1 MKRITPTVVEVDL
14 EALRFNYG
22 QLKKKLPAGVKT
34 LCVVKSNAYGH
45 GASRVAGVLQEEGA
59 DYFGAGTVDEGIELR
74 EAGIKR
80 PILILLGLIDDHFK
94 SVLRYQL
101 TPVLYDLGMA
111 EKLHAFLSHSKRRLP
126 VHVKLDTGMTR
137 LGVQPKD
144 FKDFCGHLKRL
155 PSLEPEG
162 LLTHL
167 SDAGNDEFTGKQE
180 KLFLSACKEFQ
191 HRFPEVKY
199 LHSANSHAAIA
210 GRTGGAE
217 YMARLGIA
225 LYGAYPHEKVKKLI
239 ELKPVLHWK
248 SKITSLKRVPAKT
261 PVSYGRTFCT
271 KKESLIGVVPV
282 GYADGY
288 PRQLSN
294 QSQALVHG
302 KLVNQ
307 VGTICMDMM
316 MIDLS
321 SIPHSKVGD
330 DVVLI
335 GKQGKEQIRAEDLAE
350 KADTISY
357 EIFCRIAERIP
368 RHYLS

>member
-1 MKRITPTVVEVDL
+1 MKRLSPTIVEIDL
-14 EALRFNYG
+14 EALRLNYE
-22 QLKKKLPAGVKT
+22 QLKKRLPTGTKV

-45 GASRVAGVLQEEGA
+45 GASRVARILQEEGA

-111 EKLHAFLSHSKRRLP
+111 ERLHAFLSHSKRHLP

-144 FKDFCGHLKRL
+144 FEDFCSHFKRL
-155 PSLEPEG
+155 SSLEPEG

-167 SDAGNDEFTGKQE
+167 SDVGSDEFTGKQE
-180 KLFLSACKEFQ
+180 RLFLSACKEFR
-191 HRFPEVKY
+191 HHFPEVKY
-199 LHSANSHAAIA
+199 LHSANSHAAIT
-210 GRTGGAE
+210 GHSGGAE
-217 YMARLGIA
+217 SMTRLGIA
-225 LYGAYPHEKVKKLI
+225 LYGAYPHEKLKKI
-239 ELKPVLHWK
+239 VELKPVLRWK
-248 SKITSLKRVPAKT
+248 SKITSVKRIPAKT
-261 PVSYGRTFCT
+261 PVSYGRTFYT
-271 KKESLIGVVPV
+271 KKESIIGVIPV

-288 PRQLSN
+288 PRRLSN
-294 QSQALVHG
+294 QSQVLVHG
-302 KLVNQ
+302 KPVNQ

-335 GKQGKEQIRAEDLAE
+335 GKQGKEEIRAEDLAE

-368 RHYLS
+368 RNYL